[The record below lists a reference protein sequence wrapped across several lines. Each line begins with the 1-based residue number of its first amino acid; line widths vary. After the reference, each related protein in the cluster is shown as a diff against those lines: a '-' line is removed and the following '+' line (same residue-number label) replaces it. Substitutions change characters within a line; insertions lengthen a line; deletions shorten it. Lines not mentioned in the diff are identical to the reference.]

1 MSSIKKV
8 LICGLGAIGAIYA
21 VKIAPKTDI
30 ELKVLVDSSRFER
43 YKSSPL
49 VFNGVSYNF
58 DYVLPS
64 RTDFVADLIIIGD
77 GRSGKHIESTMETLK
92 INLKKEY
99 EIEGI
104 MNGTAND
111 GWVILDLGNI
121 IIHLFIPPVREIY
134 KLEELFYTKK

>member
-1 MSSIKKV
+1 MDTTK
-8 LICGLGAIGAIYA
+8 L
-21 VKIAPKTDI
+21 KTYI
-30 ELKVLVDSSRFER
+30 VSQLEELKVENIISIDTSKISS
-43 YKSSPL
+43 L
-49 VFNGVSYNF
+49 
-58 DYVLPS
+58 
-64 RTDFVADLIIIGD
+64 ADLIIIGD
-77 GRSGKHIESTMETLK
+77 GRSGKHIESAMEALK